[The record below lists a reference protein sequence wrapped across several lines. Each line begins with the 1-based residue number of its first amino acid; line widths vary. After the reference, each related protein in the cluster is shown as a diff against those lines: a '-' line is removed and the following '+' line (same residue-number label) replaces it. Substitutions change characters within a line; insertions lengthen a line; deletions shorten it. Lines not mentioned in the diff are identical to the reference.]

1 MFWKSLAKNMVLP
14 LMCAPPVI
22 ADSVRVSSSIIRETL
37 YDGDVTGAAK
47 LLGRLYSIAGHVV
60 TGYQRGAAIG
70 FPTANLDTPYEV
82 IPAVGV
88 YAVFIRCGKD
98 QWHDG
103 VVNIG
108 YNPTFDRD
116 DLIVEAHLLNTEK
129 NIYGEEIEVFF
140 VKRLRDEIKF
150 SSVEELKQQIGEDI
164 IATKNVLKNA
174 VWPSGKESG

>member
-1 MFWKSLAKNMVLP
+1 MA
-14 LMCAPPVI
+14 
-22 ADSVRVSSSIIRETL
+22 
-37 YDGDVTGAAK
+37 GAAK

-88 YAVFIRCGKD
+88 YAVFIRCGKED
-98 QWHDG
+98 WYDG
-103 VVNIG
+103 VVNVG

-116 DLIVEAHLLNTEK
+116 DLIVEAHLLDTEK

-140 VKRLRDEIKF
+140 VERLRDEIKF
-150 SSVEELKQQIGEDI
+150 ASVEDLKRQIGEDI
-164 IATKNVLKNA
+164 KNGKKVLKNA
-174 VWPSGKESG
+174 VWPKASEPIDDKKD